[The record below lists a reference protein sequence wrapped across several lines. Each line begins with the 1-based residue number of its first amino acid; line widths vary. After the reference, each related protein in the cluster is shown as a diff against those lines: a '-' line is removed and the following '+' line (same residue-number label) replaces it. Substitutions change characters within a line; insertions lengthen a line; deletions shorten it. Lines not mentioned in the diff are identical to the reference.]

1 MKYLIIFLL
10 ALVSVSCSANPKSM
24 SVSYMGFQEG
34 NVIRYQNQHDIE
46 CLKSSPFQCNFL
58 ESNALV
64 LLLELDYEME
74 VIENETR
81 NLIIKYEL
89 CSDNNC
95 LERSHRVE
103 SFQLLVDEVPNCSIC
118 IVEVLPYD
126 VFSGI
131 TDVNNLKIGL
141 TLTYQKLYSSK
152 KPIHL
157 VDRQIID
164 FIQAKNLVFVF
175 GYDLEKSAPK
185 TAYIDFAGVV
195 EIR

>member
-1 MKYLIIFLL
+1 
-10 ALVSVSCSANPKSM
+10 
-24 SVSYMGFQEG
+24 MGFQEG
-34 NVIRYQNQHDIE
+34 NVIRYQNQNDIE
-46 CLKSSPFQCNFL
+46 CLKSSPLQCKFL
-58 ESNALV
+58 DSNALV
-64 LLLELDYEME
+64 LLLEFDEEME
-74 VIENETR
+74 VEENETR

-89 CSDNNC
+89 CVDSNC

-103 SFQLLVDEVPNCSIC
+103 NFQLLVDEIPNCSIC

-131 TDVNNLKIGL
+131 VDVNNLIIRL

-157 VDRQIID
+157 VDRKIIE
-164 FIQAKNLVFVF
+164 FNQAKNLVFVF
-175 GYDLEKSAPK
+175 GYDLEQNFPK
-185 TAYIDFAGVV
+185 TTYIDFAGVV